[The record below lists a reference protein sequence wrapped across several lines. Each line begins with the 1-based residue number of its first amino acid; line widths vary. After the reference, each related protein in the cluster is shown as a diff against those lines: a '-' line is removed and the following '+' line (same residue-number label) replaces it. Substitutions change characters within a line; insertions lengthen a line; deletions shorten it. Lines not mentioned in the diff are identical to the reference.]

1 MVHDSASALL
11 SIDETSHVILFQSL
25 GITFQQRSGPDK
37 EQIVIK
43 TLIPGGEKNEE
54 G

>member
-1 MVHDSASALL
+1 MMHDSASALL

-25 GITFQQRSGPDK
+25 GITFRQISGPGK

-43 TLIPGGEKNEE
+43 TLIPEGENEE